1 MNEYEQELRKRN
13 DECTAEWGHCDLKGI
28 IDLRLEHVRMCVF
41 VMCTSTLSWV
51 GEEDVEEFSAWRR
64 EEDEGPISTVRTRW
78 ANFREQTDSLTL
90 LSRGDTWDT
99 ERRIPVY
106 LRISRDVRNSIGGNA
121 KLWLRSHSQ
130 FLGLTT
136 AFSLPALVSLEM
148 SRSHSSLELCL
159 EYYLYERATGVKL
172 VLVTS
177 NHSESD
183 QSQIKD
189 GDVLKT
195 ASIITFWHDKSPI
208 EPRVLRQIFIKG
220 LVHFQ
225 IEMSL

>member
-1 MNEYEQELRKRN
+1 
-13 DECTAEWGHCDLKGI
+13 
-28 IDLRLEHVRMCVF
+28 
-41 VMCTSTLSWV
+41 MCTSTLSWV

-106 LRISRDVRNSIGGNA
+106 LRISRVVRNSIGGNA

-136 AFSLPALVSLEM
+136 VFSLPALVSLEM
-148 SRSHSSLELCL
+148 SRLHSSLELCL

-172 VLVTS
+172 VFVTS

-195 ASIITFWHDKSPI
+195 ANLIMFWHDKSPI
-208 EPRVLRQIFIKG
+208 EPRLLRPN
-220 LVHFQ
+220 LH
-225 IEMSL
+225 